1 MKIDKK
7 YAIRKLAVE
16 VVSVSIGFFVANASN
31 LLDIPETNK
40 IGISEV
46 KAAEKGHLDSEP
58 WTTVRYQE
66 GMEITKD
73 PGDKYN
79 YFTDYK
85 AKYVFKYQ
93 YFNEDGS
100 ITYKYFKTF
109 TETGANG
116 EPVITYFPQQANDEL
131 PKLSELSSEISG
143 DKTRDYG
150 DNEEVGTSSESP
162 DVLYSVNYTSV
173 EPTLSETGETI
184 PSTEKPKPDW
194 EHSSFYGKPILYKG
208 DKDRLTLEDIRVNF
222 KFFHVGLK
230 TEINKEKVADR
241 KVIYRKNSSLKE
253 NETNVVQEGRDKIKI
268 TTIEYDFKNQ
278 KLTNEEYK
286 NKIEV
291 NQDIPTVENGEVKRT
306 ITETFEEA
314 IDKIIE
320 KGTPVDKEDITSI
333 PSPIRYEKDDTREKG
348 LPDIKKEGTP
358 GKIVV
363 PITYNV
369 KEDTGDIVE
378 NRGEPVRTEPIETVI
393 KVAAKD
399 KVVYSKDGND
409 IVKTTT
415 IYEVN
420 PKTGEITST
429 DKVEIFKKDGLK
441 PTEVVEKIPSPI
453 RYEKDDSREKGQE
466 NIIIKG
472 KDGSKTTR
480 TTYTVNP
487 ETGEVIPN
495 TEKPVIVEPTE
506 TVIKVPAKD
515 KVVYSKDGNDIVKT
529 TTIYEVNP
537 RTGEITSTDKVEVFK
552 KDGLKTTEVV
562 EKIPSPIRYEKD
574 DTREKGQE
582 NIVIKGKDG
591 TKTTRTT
598 YTVNPETGE
607 VIPNTEKPVIV
618 EPTETV
624 IKVPVKDKVEIINK
638 KDGKTYRRTT
648 TYEVNKKT
656 GEITET
662 VKEELIADKG
672 EPLVFD
678 NLTELK
684 VGIIKDT
691 DGNVL
696 KVIKIEETPEPID
709 GYVNTGKVEMDS
721 DGSKVYIYKKT
732 IENSKGTEKPPVVEN
747 KDFVGGVN
755 PIDSP
760 IREALPEL
768 KVAIIKDSEGN
779 ILDVIKLEETP
790 KEIKGYKNTG
800 KTEID
805 KNGYK
810 IYIYEKI
817 KENKKPVVEDKKVNL
832 KENNKEVIKKKEELP
847 KTSATMLAPFGLLTG
862 LALRKKKK

>member
-7 YAIRKLAVE
+7 YAIRKLAVG
-16 VVSVSIGFFVANASN
+16 VASVSIGFFVANASN

-58 WTTVRYQE
+58 WTTTRYQD

-85 AKYVFKYQ
+85 TSYVFKFR
-93 YFNEDGS
+93 YFEEDGT
-100 ITYKYFKTF
+100 ITYRYLKTW
-109 TETGANG
+109 TKLENG
-116 EPVITYFPQQANDEL
+116 EPRITYFPQGANDEL
-131 PKLSELSSEISG
+131 PKLSDQKSEILG

-150 DNEEVGTSSESP
+150 DNEEVGTGHEEAN
-162 DVLYSVNYTSV
+162 VLYAVNYTSI

-184 PSTEKPKPDW
+184 PSTEKPKPEW
-194 EHSSFYGKPILYKG
+194 EHSFLSGKTILYKG
-208 DKDRLTLEDIRVNF
+208 DKDRITYDDMRVNF
-222 KFFHVGLK
+222 KWFHIGLK
-230 TEINKEKVADR
+230 TKINKEKVADR

-268 TTIEYDFKNQ
+268 TTIEYDFKDK
-278 KLTNEEYK
+278 KLTNQEYEEK
-286 NKIEV
+286 IKVNK
-291 NQDIPTVENGEVKRT
+291 DIPTVENGEVKRT
-306 ITETFEEA
+306 ITETYEEA
-314 IDKIIE
+314 VDKIIE
-320 KGTPVDKEDITSI
+320 VGVPADKEDITSV
-333 PSPIRYEKDDTREKG
+333 PSPIRYEKDNTREKG

-363 PITYNV
+363 PITYSV

-378 NRGEPVRTEPIETVI
+378 NRGTPVKTEPTETVI

-399 KVVYSKDGND
+399 KVVYSKDGD
-409 IVKTTT
+409 
-415 IYEVN
+415 
-420 PKTGEITST
+420 
-429 DKVEIFKKDGLK
+429 
-441 PTEVVEKIPSPI
+441 
-453 RYEKDDSREKGQE
+453 
-466 NIIIKG
+466 
-472 KDGSKTTR
+472 
-480 TTYTVNP
+480 
-487 ETGEVIPN
+487 
-495 TEKPVIVEPTE
+495 
-506 TVIKVPAKD
+506 
-515 KVVYSKDGNDIVKT
+515 DIVKT

-574 DTREKGQE
+574 NTREKGQE

-624 IKVPVKDKVEIINK
+624 IKVPAKDKIEIINK

-648 TYEVNKKT
+648 TYEVNKET

-662 VKEELIADKG
+662 VKEDLIAAKG

-691 DGNVL
+691 EGNVL

-709 GYVNTGKVEMDS
+709 GYINTGKEQLDP
-721 DGSKVYIYKKT
+721 DGSKVYIYKKKA
-732 IENSKGTEKPPVVEN
+732 ESSKGTEKPPVVEN
-747 KDFVGGVN
+747 KDFVGVVN
-755 PIDSP
+755 PVDSP

-768 KVAIIKDSEGN
+768 KVALIKDSEGN
-779 ILDVIKLEETP
+779 ILDVIKLEEEP

-800 KTEID
+800 KTEVD
-805 KNGYK
+805 KDGNK
-810 IYIYEKI
+810 VYIYEKI

-847 KTSATMLAPFGLLTG
+847 KTTASMLAPFGLLTG

>member
-1 MKIDKK
+1 
-7 YAIRKLAVE
+7 
-16 VVSVSIGFFVANASN
+16 
-31 LLDIPETNK
+31 
-40 IGISEV
+40 
-46 KAAEKGHLDSEP
+46 
-58 WTTVRYQE
+58 
-66 GMEITKD
+66 MEITKD

-85 AKYVFKYQ
+85 ATYVFKFR
-93 YFNEDGS
+93 YFEEDGT
-100 ITYKYFKTF
+100 ITYRYLKTW
-109 TETGANG
+109 TKLENG
-116 EPVITYFPQQANDEL
+116 EPRITYFPQGANDEL
-131 PKLSELSSEISG
+131 PKLSDQKSEILG

-150 DNEEVGTSSESP
+150 DNEEVGTGHEEAN
-162 DVLYSVNYTSV
+162 VLYAVNYTSI

-184 PSTEKPKPDW
+184 PSTEKPKPEW
-194 EHSSFYGKPILYKG
+194 EHSSLSGKTILYKG
-208 DKDRLTLEDIRVNF
+208 DKDRITYDDMRVNF
-222 KFFHVGLK
+222 KWFHIGLK
-230 TEINKEKVADR
+230 TKINKEKVADR

-268 TTIEYDFKNQ
+268 TTIEYDFKDK
-278 KLTNEEYK
+278 KLTNQEYEEK
-286 NKIEV
+286 IKVNK
-291 NQDIPTVENGEVKRT
+291 DIPTVENGEVKRT

-320 KGTPVDKEDITSI
+320 KGTPVDKEDITSV

-369 KEDTGDIVE
+369 KEDTGEIVE
-378 NRGEPVRTEPIETVI
+378 KRGTPVKTEPTETVI

-399 KVVYSKDGND
+399 KVVYSKKGDD
-409 IVKTTT
+409 I
-415 IYEVN
+415 I
-420 PKTGEITST
+420 
-429 DKVEIFKKDGLK
+429 
-441 PTEVVEKIPSPI
+441 
-453 RYEKDDSREKGQE
+453 
-466 NIIIKG
+466 
-472 KDGSKTTR
+472 
-480 TTYTVNP
+480 
-487 ETGEVIPN
+487 
-495 TEKPVIVEPTE
+495 
-506 TVIKVPAKD
+506 
-515 KVVYSKDGNDIVKT
+515 KT

-552 KDGLKTTEVV
+552 KDGLKPTEVV

-624 IKVPVKDKVEIINK
+624 IKVPAKDKIEIINK
-638 KDGKTYRRTT
+638 KDGKTYRKTT

-672 EPLVFD
+672 QPLVFD

-691 DGNVL
+691 DGNIL

-709 GYVNTGKVEMDS
+709 GYINTGKEQLDS

-732 IENSKGTEKPPVVEN
+732 IETSKGTEKPPVVEN
-747 KDFVGGVN
+747 KEFTGGVN
-755 PIDSP
+755 PSDSP
-760 IREALPEL
+760 IREELPEL

-779 ILDVIKLEETP
+779 ILDVIKLEEEP

-800 KTEID
+800 KTEVD
-805 KNGYK
+805 KDGNK
-810 IYIYEKI
+810 VYIYEKI

-847 KTSATMLAPFGLLTG
+847 KTTASMLAPFGLLTG
-862 LALRKKKK
+862 LALRRKKK

>member
-7 YAIRKLAVE
+7 YAIRKLAVG
-16 VVSVSIGFFVANASN
+16 VASVSIGFFVANASN

-58 WTTVRYQE
+58 WTTTRYQE
-66 GMEITKD
+66 EMEITKD
-73 PGDKYN
+73 PGDKYG

-85 AKYVFKYQ
+85 TKYVFKFR
-93 YFNEDGS
+93 YFEEDGT
-100 ITYKYFKTF
+100 ITYRYLKTW
-109 TETGANG
+109 TKLENG
-116 EPVITYFPQQANDEL
+116 EPRITYFPQGANDEL
-131 PKLSELSSEISG
+131 PKLSEQKSEILG

-150 DNEEVGTSSESP
+150 DNEEVGTEHE
-162 DVLYSVNYTSV
+162 DANVLYAVNYTSV

-184 PSTEKPKPDW
+184 PSTEKPKPEW
-194 EHSSFYGKPILYKG
+194 EHSALSGKTILYKG
-208 DKDRLTLEDIRVNF
+208 DKDRITYDDIRVNF
-222 KFFHVGLK
+222 KWFHIGLK
-230 TEINKEKVADR
+230 TKINKEKVADR
-241 KVIYRKNSSLKE
+241 KVIYRKNPSLKE

-278 KLTNEEYK
+278 KLTNQEYEEK
-286 NKIEV
+286 ITVNK
-291 NQDIPTVENGEVKRT
+291 DIPTVENGEVKRT

-314 IDKIIE
+314 VDKIIE
-320 KGTPVDKEDITSI
+320 KGTSVDKEDITSV
-333 PSPIRYEKDDTREKG
+333 PSPIRYEKDNTREKG

-369 KEDTGDIVE
+369 KEDTGEIVE
-378 NRGEPVRTEPIETVI
+378 NRGEPVRTEPTETVI
-393 KVAAKD
+393 KVA
-399 KVVYSKDGND
+399 
-409 IVKTTT
+409 
-415 IYEVN
+415 
-420 PKTGEITST
+420 
-429 DKVEIFKKDGLK
+429 
-441 PTEVVEKIPSPI
+441 
-453 RYEKDDSREKGQE
+453 
-466 NIIIKG
+466 
-472 KDGSKTTR
+472 
-480 TTYTVNP
+480 
-487 ETGEVIPN
+487 
-495 TEKPVIVEPTE
+495 
-506 TVIKVPAKD
+506 AKD

-552 KDGLKTTEVV
+552 KDGLKPTEVV

-624 IKVPVKDKVEIINK
+624 IKVPAKDKIEIINK

-696 KVIKIEETPEPID
+696 KVIKIEETPEAID
-709 GYVNTGKVEMDS
+709 GYMNTGKEQLDP

-747 KDFVGGVN
+747 KEFVGGVN
-755 PIDSP
+755 PSDSP

-768 KVAIIKDSEGN
+768 KVALIKDSEGN
-779 ILDVIKLEETP
+779 ILDVIKLEEQP

-810 IYIYEKI
+810 VYIYEKV
-817 KENKKPVVEDKKVNL
+817 KEEKKPVVEDKKVNL
-832 KENNKEVIKKKEELP
+832 KENNKETIKKKEELP
-847 KTSATMLAPFGLLTG
+847 KTSTSMLAPFGLLTG
-862 LALRKKKK
+862 LALRRKKK

>member
-1 MKIDKK
+1 MKIEKK
-7 YAIRKLAVE
+7 YAIRKLAVG

-31 LLDIPETNK
+31 LLDITEMRT

-46 KAAEKGHLDSEP
+46 KAAEKAHLDSEP

-79 YFTDYK
+79 NFTDYK

-116 EPVITYFPQQANDEL
+116 EPVYTYVPQIATDDL
-131 PKLSELSSEISG
+131 PNKDGKNSLILG
-143 DKTRDYG
+143 DKERKYG
-150 DNEEVGTSSESP
+150 NNEFLGTATEKLLEKYRIP
-162 DVLYSVNYTSV
+162 YMTE
-173 EPTLSETGETI
+173 EPTLGENGETI
-184 PSTEKPKPDW
+184 PSLNPPRPDF
-194 EHSSFYGKPILYKG
+194 ENSA
-208 DKDRLTLEDIRVNF
+208 LEDIRLF
-222 KFFHVGLK
+222 KGDKNKILPGDESANLGALHIGLK
-230 TEINKEKVADR
+230 TEVNREKVADR

-268 TTIEYDFKNQ
+268 TTIEYDFENQ
-278 KLTNEEYK
+278 EMTNEEYK
-286 NKIEV
+286 NKIVV
-291 NQDIPTVENGEVKRT
+291 NKDIPTVENGEVKRT
-306 ITETFEEA
+306 ITETYEEA
-314 IDKIIE
+314 VDKIIE
-320 KGTPVDKEDITSI
+320 KGTPIDKEDITSV
-333 PSPIRYEKDDTREKG
+333 PSPVRYEKDDTREKG
-348 LPDIKKEGTP
+348 LPDIKKEGTS
-358 GKIVV
+358 GKIVI

-369 KEDTGDIVE
+369 NEDTGDIVE
-378 NRGEPVRTEPIETVI
+378 NRGEPVKTEPTETVI

-399 KVVYSKDGND
+399 KVVYSKDGNN
-409 IVKTTT
+409 IIKTTT
-415 IYEVN
+415 TYEVN
-420 PKTGEITST
+420 PK
-429 DKVEIFKKDGLK
+429 
-441 PTEVVEKIPSPI
+441 
-453 RYEKDDSREKGQE
+453 
-466 NIIIKG
+466 
-472 KDGSKTTR
+472 
-480 TTYTVNP
+480 
-487 ETGEVIPN
+487 
-495 TEKPVIVEPTE
+495 
-506 TVIKVPAKD
+506 
-515 KVVYSKDGNDIVKT
+515 
-529 TTIYEVNP
+529 
-537 RTGEITSTDKVEVFK
+537 TGEITSTDKVEVFK

-591 TKTTRTT
+591 SKTTTTT

-624 IKVPVKDKVEIINK
+624 IKVPAKDKIEIINK
-638 KDGKTYRRTT
+638 KDGKTYRKTT

-672 EPLVFD
+672 QPLVFD

-691 DGNVL
+691 DGNIL
-696 KVIKIEETPEPID
+696 KIIKIEETPEPID
-709 GYVNTGKVEMDS
+709 GYINTGKEQMDP
-721 DGSKVYIYKKT
+721 DGSKVYIYKKKA
-732 IENSKGTEKPPVVEN
+732 ESSKGTEKPPVVEN
-747 KDFVGGVN
+747 KEFVGGVN

-768 KVAIIKDSEGN
+768 KVAIIKDNEGN
-779 ILDVIKLEETP
+779 ILDVIKLEEEP
-790 KEIKGYKNTG
+790 KEIKGYRNTG
-800 KTEID
+800 KTEVD
-805 KNGYK
+805 KDGNK
-810 IYIYEKI
+810 VYIYEKI

-832 KENNKEVIKKKEELP
+832 KENNNKETIKKKEELP
-847 KTSATMLAPFGLLTG
+847 KTSTSMLAPFGLLTG
-862 LALRKKKK
+862 LALRRKKK

>member
-7 YAIRKLAVE
+7 YAIRKLAVG
-16 VVSVSIGFFVANASN
+16 VASVSIGFFVANASN

-40 IGISEV
+40 TGISEV
-46 KAAEKGHLDSEP
+46 KAAEKAHLDSEP

-116 EPVITYFPQQANDEL
+116 EPVYTYVPQIATDDL
-131 PKLSELSSEISG
+131 PNKDGKNSLILG
-143 DKTRDYG
+143 DKERKYG
-150 DNEEVGTSSESP
+150 NNEFLGTATEKLLEKYRIP
-162 DVLYSVNYTSV
+162 YMTE
-173 EPTLSETGETI
+173 EPTLGENGETI
-184 PSTEKPKPDW
+184 PSPNPPRPDF
-194 EHSSFYGKPILYKG
+194 ENSA
-208 DKDRLTLEDIRVNF
+208 LEDIRLF
-222 KFFHVGLK
+222 KGDSNKIPPGDEEANLGALHIGLK
-230 TEINKEKVADR
+230 TEVNREKVADR

-268 TTIEYDFKNQ
+268 TTIEYDFENKEM
-278 KLTNEEYK
+278 TNEEYK
-286 NKIEV
+286 NKIVV
-291 NQDIPTVENGEVKRT
+291 NKDIPTVENGEVKRT

-320 KGTPVDKEDITSI
+320 KGTPVDKEDITSV
-333 PSPIRYEKDDTREKG
+333 PSPIRYEKDNTREKG

-363 PITYNV
+363 PITYSV

-378 NRGEPVRTEPIETVI
+378 NRGTPVKTEPTETVI

-420 PKTGEITST
+420 PRTGEITST
-429 DKVEIFKKDGLK
+429 DKVEVFKKDGLK
-441 PTEVVEKIPSPI
+441 PTETVEKIPSPI
-453 RYEKDDSREKGQE
+453 RYEKDNTREKGQE
-466 NIIIKG
+466 NIVIKG

-515 KVVYSKDGNDIVKT
+515 KV
-529 TTIYEVNP
+529 
-537 RTGEITSTDKVEVFK
+537 
-552 KDGLKTTEVV
+552 
-562 EKIPSPIRYEKD
+562 
-574 DTREKGQE
+574 
-582 NIVIKGKDG
+582 
-591 TKTTRTT
+591 
-598 YTVNPETGE
+598 
-607 VIPNTEKPVIV
+607 
-618 EPTETV
+618 
-624 IKVPVKDKVEIINK
+624 EIINK
-638 KDGKTYRRTT
+638 KDGKTYRITT

-672 EPLVFD
+672 QPLVFD

-709 GYVNTGKVEMDS
+709 GYINTGKEQLDP

-732 IENSKGTEKPPVVEN
+732 IETSKGTEKPPVVEN
-747 KDFVGGVN
+747 KEFVGGVN
-755 PIDSP
+755 PSDSP
-760 IREALPEL
+760 IREELPEL

-779 ILDVIKLEETP
+779 ILDVIKLEEEP
-790 KEIKGYKNTG
+790 KEIKGYRNTG
-800 KTEID
+800 KTEVD
-805 KNGYK
+805 KDGNK
-810 IYIYEKI
+810 VYIYEKI

-847 KTSATMLAPFGLLTG
+847 KTTASMLAPFGLLTG
-862 LALRKKKK
+862 LALRRKKK

>member
-7 YAIRKLAVE
+7 YAIRKLAVG
-16 VVSVSIGFFVANASN
+16 VASVSIGFFVANASN
-31 LLDIPETNK
+31 LLDIPEINK
-40 IGISEV
+40 TGISEV
-46 KAAEKGHLDSEP
+46 KAAEKAHLDSEP

-116 EPVITYFPQQANDEL
+116 EPVYTYVPQIATDDL
-131 PKLSELSSEISG
+131 PNKDGKNSLILG
-143 DKTRDYG
+143 DKERKYG
-150 DNEEVGTSSESP
+150 NNEFLGTATEKLLEKYRIP
-162 DVLYSVNYTSV
+162 YMTE
-173 EPTLSETGETI
+173 EPTLGENGETI
-184 PSTEKPKPDW
+184 PSLNPPRPDF
-194 EHSSFYGKPILYKG
+194 ENSA
-208 DKDRLTLEDIRVNF
+208 LEDIRLF
-222 KFFHVGLK
+222 KGDKNKILPGDESANLGALHIGLK
-230 TEINKEKVADR
+230 TEVNREKVADR

-268 TTIEYDFKNQ
+268 TTIEYDFENQ
-278 KLTNEEYK
+278 EMTNEEYK
-286 NKIEV
+286 NKIVV
-291 NQDIPTVENGEVKRT
+291 NKDIPTVENGEVKRT
-306 ITETFEEA
+306 ITETYEEA
-314 IDKIIE
+314 VDKIIE
-320 KGTPVDKEDITSI
+320 KGTPIDKEDITSV
-333 PSPIRYEKDDTREKG
+333 PSPVRYEKDDTREKG
-348 LPDIKKEGTP
+348 LPDIKKEGTS
-358 GKIVV
+358 GKIVI

-369 KEDTGDIVE
+369 NEDTGDIVE
-378 NRGEPVRTEPIETVI
+378 NRGEPVKTEPTETVI

-399 KVVYSKDGND
+399 KVVYSKDGNN
-409 IVKTTT
+409 IIKTTT
-415 IYEVN
+415 TYEVN
-420 PKTGEITST
+420 PK
-429 DKVEIFKKDGLK
+429 
-441 PTEVVEKIPSPI
+441 
-453 RYEKDDSREKGQE
+453 
-466 NIIIKG
+466 
-472 KDGSKTTR
+472 
-480 TTYTVNP
+480 
-487 ETGEVIPN
+487 
-495 TEKPVIVEPTE
+495 
-506 TVIKVPAKD
+506 
-515 KVVYSKDGNDIVKT
+515 
-529 TTIYEVNP
+529 
-537 RTGEITSTDKVEVFK
+537 TGEITSTDKVEVFK

-591 TKTTRTT
+591 SKTTTTT

-624 IKVPVKDKVEIINK
+624 IKVPAKDKIEIINK
-638 KDGKTYRRTT
+638 KDGKTYRKTT

-672 EPLVFD
+672 QPLVFD

-691 DGNVL
+691 DGNIL
-696 KVIKIEETPEPID
+696 KIIKIEETPEPID
-709 GYVNTGKVEMDS
+709 GYINTGKEQLDP

-732 IENSKGTEKPPVVEN
+732 IETSKGTEKPPVVEN
-747 KDFVGGVN
+747 KEFVGGVN
-755 PIDSP
+755 PVDSP

-779 ILDVIKLEETP
+779 ILDVIKLAEEP
-790 KEIKGYKNTG
+790 KEIKGYRNTG
-800 KTEID
+800 KTEVD
-805 KNGYK
+805 KDGNK
-810 IYIYEKI
+810 VYIYEKI
-817 KENKKPVVEDKKVNL
+817 KENKKTVVEDKKVNL
-832 KENNKEVIKKKEELP
+832 KENNNKETIKKKEELP
-847 KTSATMLAPFGLLTG
+847 KTTASMLAPFGLLTG
-862 LALRKKKK
+862 LALRRKKK

>member
-7 YAIRKLAVE
+7 YAIRKLAVG
-16 VVSVSIGFFVANASN
+16 VASVSIGFFVANASN

-46 KAAEKGHLDSEP
+46 KATEKAHLDSEP
-58 WTTVRYQE
+58 WTTTRYQD

-85 AKYVFKYQ
+85 TKYIFKYQ

-100 ITYKYFKTF
+100 ITYKFFKTF
-109 TETGANG
+109 TKTDSNG
-116 EPVITYFPQQANDEL
+116 EPVITYIPQQANDEL
-131 PKLSELSSEISG
+131 PKLSELSSEILG

-150 DNEEVGTSSESP
+150 DNEEVGTSSETP
-162 DVLYSVNYTSV
+162 NVLYAVNYTSV

-194 EHSSFYGKPILYKG
+194 EHASLIGKPILYKG
-208 DKDRLTLEDIRVNF
+208 DKDRMTLDDIRVHF
-222 KFFHVGLK
+222 KFFHIGLK
-230 TEINKEKVADR
+230 TKINREKVADK

-268 TTIEYDFKNQ
+268 TTIEYDFKEQ
-278 KLTNEEYK
+278 KLTNQEYE
-286 NKIEV
+286 NKIVV
-291 NQDIPTVENGEVKRT
+291 NKDIPTVENGEVKRT
-306 ITETFEEA
+306 ITETYEEA
-314 IDKIIE
+314 VDKIIE
-320 KGTPVDKEDITSI
+320 KGTPADKEDITSV

-348 LPDIKKEGTP
+348 LPDIRIEGKT

-369 KEDTGDIVE
+369 KEDTGEVVE
-378 NRGEPVRTEPIETVI
+378 NRGTPVKTEPTETVI

-409 IVKTTT
+409 IIKTTT

-420 PKTGEITST
+420 PRTGEITST
-429 DKVEIFKKDGLK
+429 DKVEVFKKDGLK
-441 PTEVVEKIPSPI
+441 PTETVEKIPSPI

-466 NIIIKG
+466 NIVIKG

-515 KVVYSKDGNDIVKT
+515 KVEIVN
-529 TTIYEVNP
+529 E
-537 RTGEITSTDKVEVFK
+537 
-552 KDGLKTTEVV
+552 
-562 EKIPSPIRYEKD
+562 
-574 DTREKGQE
+574 
-582 NIVIKGKDG
+582 
-591 TKTTRTT
+591 
-598 YTVNPETGE
+598 
-607 VIPNTEKPVIV
+607 
-618 EPTETV
+618 
-624 IKVPVKDKVEIINK
+624 
-638 KDGKTYRRTT
+638 KDGKTYRITT
-648 TYEVNKKT
+648 TYKVNKET
-656 GEITET
+656 GKITET
-662 VKEELIADKG
+662 VVKELIADKG
-672 EPLVFD
+672 QPLVFY

-691 DGNVL
+691 DGNIL
-696 KVIKIEETPEPID
+696 EIIKIEEKPTPID
-709 GYVNTGKVEMDS
+709 GYINTGKEQLEP
-721 DGSKVYIYKKT
+721 DGNKVYIYKKT
-732 IENSKGTEKPPVVEN
+732 IETSKGTEKPPVVEN

-755 PIDSP
+755 PSDSP
-760 IREALPEL
+760 IREASPEL
-768 KVAIIKDSEGN
+768 KVAIIKDTEDN
-779 ILDVIKLEETP
+779 ILDVIKLEEDP

-800 KTEID
+800 KTKAD
-805 KNGYK
+805 KDGNK
-810 IYIYEKI
+810 VYIYEKI
-817 KENKKPVVEDKKVNL
+817 KENKKTVVEDKKVNL
-832 KENNKEVIKKKEELP
+832 KENNNKEIIKKKEELP
-847 KTSATMLAPFGLLTG
+847 KTSTSMLAPFGLLTG

>member
-7 YAIRKLAVE
+7 YAIRKLAVG
-16 VVSVSIGFFVANASN
+16 VASVSIGFFVANASN

-46 KAAEKGHLDSEP
+46 KAAEKAHLDSEP

-116 EPVITYFPQQANDEL
+116 EPVYTYVPQIATDDL
-131 PKLSELSSEISG
+131 PNKDGKNSLILG
-143 DKTRDYG
+143 DKERKYG
-150 DNEEVGTSSESP
+150 NNEFLGTSTEKLLKKYRIP
-162 DVLYSVNYTSV
+162 YMTE
-173 EPTLSETGETI
+173 EPTLGEDGTTI
-184 PSTEKPKPDW
+184 PSPNPPSPDF
-194 EHSSFYGKPILYKG
+194 EHSVLEGIHLFKG
-208 DKDRLTLEDIRVNF
+208 DENKILPGDESANLGALHI
-222 KFFHVGLK
+222 GLK
-230 TEINKEKVADR
+230 TEVNREKVADR

-268 TTIEYDFKNQ
+268 TTIEYDFENQ
-278 KLTNEEYK
+278 EMTNEEYK
-286 NKIEV
+286 NKIVV
-291 NQDIPTVENGEVKRT
+291 NKDIPTVENGEVKRT

-320 KGTPVDKEDITSI
+320 KGTPADKEDITSI
-333 PSPIRYEKDDTREKG
+333 PSPVRYEKDDTRDKG
-348 LPDIKKEGTP
+348 LPDIKKEGNP

-369 KEDTGDIVE
+369 KEDTGEVVE
-378 NRGEPVRTEPIETVI
+378 NRGEPVKTEPTETVI

-399 KVVYSKDGND
+399 KVVYSKDGNN
-409 IVKTTT
+409 IIKTTT
-415 IYEVN
+415 TYEVN
-420 PKTGEITST
+420 PK
-429 DKVEIFKKDGLK
+429 
-441 PTEVVEKIPSPI
+441 
-453 RYEKDDSREKGQE
+453 
-466 NIIIKG
+466 
-472 KDGSKTTR
+472 
-480 TTYTVNP
+480 
-487 ETGEVIPN
+487 
-495 TEKPVIVEPTE
+495 
-506 TVIKVPAKD
+506 
-515 KVVYSKDGNDIVKT
+515 
-529 TTIYEVNP
+529 
-537 RTGEITSTDKVEVFK
+537 TGEITSTDKVEVFK

-591 TKTTRTT
+591 SKTTTTT

-618 EPTETV
+618 EPTETI
-624 IKVPVKDKVEIINK
+624 IKVPGKDKIEIINK
-638 KDGKTYRRTT
+638 KDGKTYRKTT

-672 EPLVFD
+672 QPLVFD

-691 DGNVL
+691 DGNIL

-709 GYVNTGKVEMDS
+709 GYINTGKEQLDP

-732 IENSKGTEKPPVVEN
+732 IETSKGTEKPPVVEN
-747 KDFVGGVN
+747 KDFVDGVN
-755 PIDSP
+755 PSDSP
-760 IREALPEL
+760 IRAALPEL

-800 KTEID
+800 KTEVD
-805 KNGYK
+805 KDGNK
-810 IYIYEKI
+810 VYIYEKI

-847 KTSATMLAPFGLLTG
+847 KTTASMLTPFGLLTG
-862 LALRKKKK
+862 LALRRKKK

>member
-7 YAIRKLAVE
+7 YAIRKLAIGVT
-16 VVSVSIGFFVANASN
+16 SVSIGFFVANASN
-31 LLDIPETNK
+31 LLDIPEINK
-40 IGISEV
+40 TGISEV

-58 WTTVRYQE
+58 WTTTRYKE

-85 AKYVFKYQ
+85 TQYVFKYQ
-93 YFNEDGS
+93 YFNEDGT

-109 TETGANG
+109 TKTDSNG
-116 EPVITYFPQQANDEL
+116 DPVITYIPQQANDEL
-131 PKLSELSSEISG
+131 PKLSELSSGIFG

-150 DNEEVGTSSESP
+150 DNEEVGTSSEAANI
-162 DVLYSVNYTSV
+162 LYAVNYTSV

-194 EHSSFYGKPILYKG
+194 EHASLIGKPILYKG
-208 DKDRLTLEDIRVNF
+208 DKDRITLDDIRVHF
-222 KFFHVGLK
+222 KIFHIGLK
-230 TEINKEKVADR
+230 TKINREKVADR

-268 TTIEYDFKNQ
+268 TTIEYDFKDK
-278 KLTNEEYK
+278 KLTNQEYEEK
-286 NKIEV
+286 IKVNK
-291 NQDIPTVENGEVKRT
+291 DIPTVENGEVKRT

-314 IDKIIE
+314 VDKIIE
-320 KGTPVDKEDITSI
+320 KGVPADKEDITSV

-348 LPDIKKEGTP
+348 LPDIKKEGNP

-369 KEDTGDIVE
+369 KEDTGEVEE
-378 NRGEPVRTEPIETVI
+378 NRGTP
-393 KVAAKD
+393 
-399 KVVYSKDGND
+399 
-409 IVKTTT
+409 VKT
-415 IYEVN
+415 
-420 PKTGEITST
+420 
-429 DKVEIFKKDGLK
+429 
-441 PTEVVEKIPSPI
+441 
-453 RYEKDDSREKGQE
+453 
-466 NIIIKG
+466 
-472 KDGSKTTR
+472 
-480 TTYTVNP
+480 
-487 ETGEVIPN
+487 
-495 TEKPVIVEPTE
+495 EPTE
-506 TVIKVPAKD
+506 TVIKVAAKD

-552 KDGLKTTEVV
+552 KDGLKPTETV

-574 DTREKGQE
+574 NTREKGQE

-607 VIPNTEKPVIV
+607 VISNVEKPVIV

-624 IKVPVKDKVEIINK
+624 IKVPAKDKIEIINK
-638 KDGKTYRRTT
+638 KDGKTYRKTT

-709 GYVNTGKVEMDS
+709 GYINTGKEQLDP
-721 DGSKVYIYKKT
+721 DGSKVYIYKKKV
-732 IENSKGTEKPPVVEN
+732 ESSKGTEKPPVVEN

-755 PIDSP
+755 PVDSP

-768 KVAIIKDSEGN
+768 KVAIIKDTEDN
-779 ILDVIKLEETP
+779 ILDVIKLEEEP

-800 KTEID
+800 KTEVD
-805 KNGYK
+805 KDGHK
-810 IYIYEKI
+810 VYIYEKI
-817 KENKKPVVEDKKVNL
+817 KENKKPVEDKKDNL

-847 KTSATMLAPFGLLTG
+847 KTTASMLAPFGLLTG
-862 LALRKKKK
+862 LALRRKKK

>member
-7 YAIRKLAVE
+7 YAIRKLAVG
-16 VVSVSIGFFVANASN
+16 VTSVSIGFFVANASN

-58 WTTVRYQE
+58 WTTTRYKE

-85 AKYVFKYQ
+85 TSYVFKFR
-93 YFNEDGS
+93 YFEEDGT
-100 ITYKYFKTF
+100 ITYRYLKTW
-109 TETGANG
+109 TKLENG
-116 EPVITYFPQQANDEL
+116 EPRITYFPQGANDEL
-131 PKLSELSSEISG
+131 PKLSDQKSEILG

-150 DNEEVGTSSESP
+150 DNEEVGTDHEEAN
-162 DVLYSVNYTSV
+162 VLYAVNYTSV

-184 PSTEKPKPDW
+184 PSTEKPKPEW
-194 EHSSFYGKPILYKG
+194 EHSALSGKTILYKG
-208 DKDRLTLEDIRVNF
+208 DKDRITYDDIRVNF
-222 KFFHVGLK
+222 KWFHIGLK
-230 TEINKEKVADR
+230 TKINKEKVADR
-241 KVIYRKNSSLKE
+241 KLIYRKNPSLKE

-278 KLTNEEYK
+278 KLTNQEYEEKIKVNK
-286 NKIEV
+286 N
-291 NQDIPTVENGEVKRT
+291 IPTVENGEVKRT

-320 KGTPVDKEDITSI
+320 KGTPVDTEDVTSV

-378 NRGEPVRTEPIETVI
+378 NRGEPVRTEPTETVI

-415 IYEVN
+415 TYEVN
-420 PKTGEITST
+420 PRTGEITPT
-429 DKVEIFKKDGLK
+429 DKVEVFKKDGLK

-453 RYEKDDSREKGQE
+453 RYEKDDSREKGQD
-466 NIIIKG
+466 NIVIKG

-495 TEKPVIVEPTE
+495 VEKPVIVEPTE

-515 KVVYSKDGNDIVKT
+515 KV
-529 TTIYEVNP
+529 
-537 RTGEITSTDKVEVFK
+537 
-552 KDGLKTTEVV
+552 
-562 EKIPSPIRYEKD
+562 
-574 DTREKGQE
+574 
-582 NIVIKGKDG
+582 
-591 TKTTRTT
+591 
-598 YTVNPETGE
+598 
-607 VIPNTEKPVIV
+607 
-618 EPTETV
+618 
-624 IKVPVKDKVEIINK
+624 EIINK
-638 KDGKTYRRTT
+638 KDGKTYRITT

-656 GEITET
+656 GEITEN

-672 EPLVFD
+672 QPLVFD

-691 DGNVL
+691 DGNIL
-696 KVIKIEETPEPID
+696 KVIKIEETPESID
-709 GYVNTGKVEMDS
+709 GYVNTGKEEMDP

-732 IENSKGTEKPPVVEN
+732 IETSKGTEKPPVVEN
-747 KDFVGGVN
+747 KEFVGGVN
-755 PIDSP
+755 PVDSP

-768 KVAIIKDSEGN
+768 KVAIIKDTDGN
-779 ILDVIKLEETP
+779 ILDVIKLEEQP

-800 KTEID
+800 KTEVD
-805 KNGYK
+805 KDGNK
-810 IYIYEKI
+810 VYIYEKI
-817 KENKKPVVEDKKVNL
+817 KENKKPVEDKKDNS
-832 KENNKEVIKKKEELP
+832 KDNNKEVIKKKEELP
-847 KTSATMLAPFGLLTG
+847 KTTASMLAPFGLLTG

>member
-7 YAIRKLAVE
+7 YAIRKLAVG
-16 VVSVSIGFFVANASN
+16 VASVSIGFFVANASN

-46 KAAEKGHLDSEP
+46 KATEKAHLDSEP
-58 WTTVRYQE
+58 WTTTRYQD

-85 AKYVFKYQ
+85 TKYIFKYQ

-100 ITYKYFKTF
+100 ITYKFFKTF
-109 TETGANG
+109 TKTDSNG
-116 EPVITYFPQQANDEL
+116 EPVITYIPQQANDEL
-131 PKLSELSSEISG
+131 PKLSELSSEILG

-150 DNEEVGTSSESP
+150 DNEEVGTSSETP
-162 DVLYSVNYTSV
+162 NVLYAVNYTSV

-194 EHSSFYGKPILYKG
+194 EHASLIGKPILYKG
-208 DKDRLTLEDIRVNF
+208 DKDRMTLDDIRVHF
-222 KFFHVGLK
+222 KFFHIGLK
-230 TEINKEKVADR
+230 TKINREKVADK

-268 TTIEYDFKNQ
+268 TTIEYDFKEQ
-278 KLTNEEYK
+278 KLTNQEYE
-286 NKIEV
+286 NKIVV
-291 NQDIPTVENGEVKRT
+291 NKDIPTVENGEVKRT
-306 ITETFEEA
+306 ITETYEEA
-314 IDKIIE
+314 VDKIIE
-320 KGTPVDKEDITSI
+320 KGTPADKEDITSV

-348 LPDIKKEGTP
+348 LPDIRIEGKT

-369 KEDTGDIVE
+369 KEDTGEVVE
-378 NRGEPVRTEPIETVI
+378 NRGTPVKTEPTETVI

-409 IVKTTT
+409 IIKTTT

-420 PKTGEITST
+420 PRTGEITST
-429 DKVEIFKKDGLK
+429 DKVEVFKKDGLK
-441 PTEVVEKIPSPI
+441 PTETVEKIPSPI

-466 NIIIKG
+466 NIVIKG

-515 KVVYSKDGNDIVKT
+515 KVEIVN
-529 TTIYEVNP
+529 E
-537 RTGEITSTDKVEVFK
+537 
-552 KDGLKTTEVV
+552 
-562 EKIPSPIRYEKD
+562 
-574 DTREKGQE
+574 
-582 NIVIKGKDG
+582 
-591 TKTTRTT
+591 
-598 YTVNPETGE
+598 
-607 VIPNTEKPVIV
+607 
-618 EPTETV
+618 
-624 IKVPVKDKVEIINK
+624 
-638 KDGKTYRRTT
+638 KDGKTYRITT
-648 TYEVNKKT
+648 TYKVNKET
-656 GEITET
+656 GKITET
-662 VKEELIADKG
+662 VVKELIADKG
-672 EPLVFD
+672 QPLVFY

-691 DGNVL
+691 DGNIL
-696 KVIKIEETPEPID
+696 EIIKIEEKPTPID
-709 GYVNTGKVEMDS
+709 GYINTGKEQLEP
-721 DGSKVYIYKKT
+721 DGNKVYIYKKT
-732 IENSKGTEKPPVVEN
+732 IETSKGTEKPPVVEN

-755 PIDSP
+755 PSDSP
-760 IREALPEL
+760 IREASPEL
-768 KVAIIKDSEGN
+768 KVAIIKDTEDN
-779 ILDVIKLEETP
+779 ILDVIKLEEEP
-790 KEIKGYKNTG
+790 KKITGYKNTG
-800 KTEID
+800 KTKLD
-805 KNGYK
+805 KDGYK
-810 IYIYEKI
+810 VYIYEKV
-817 KENKKPVVEDKKVNL
+817 KENKKTVVEDKKDNL

-847 KTSATMLAPFGLLTG
+847 KTTASMLAPFGLLTG
-862 LALRKKKK
+862 LALRRKKK

>member
-7 YAIRKLAVE
+7 YAIRKLAIGVA
-16 VVSVSIGFFVANASN
+16 SVSIGFFIANASN
-31 LLDIPETNK
+31 LLNIPETNK

-73 PGDKYN
+73 PGDKYG

-85 AKYVFKYQ
+85 TKYVFKYQ
-93 YFNEDGS
+93 YFNEDGT
-100 ITYKYFKTF
+100 ITYKFFKTF
-109 TETGANG
+109 TKTDANG
-116 EPVITYFPQQANDEL
+116 EPLYTYVPQMATDDL
-131 PKLSELSSEISG
+131 PDKDGKNSLILG
-143 DKTRDYG
+143 DKERKYG
-150 DNEEVGTSSESP
+150 NNEFLGTATEKLLEKYRIP
-162 DVLYSVNYTSV
+162 YMTE
-173 EPTLSETGETI
+173 EPTLGENGETI
-184 PSTEKPKPDW
+184 PSPNPPRPDF
-194 EHSSFYGKPILYKG
+194 ENSA
-208 DKDRLTLEDIRVNF
+208 LEDIRLF
-222 KFFHVGLK
+222 KGDKNKILPGDESANLGALHIGLK
-230 TEINKEKVADR
+230 TEVNREKVADR

-268 TTIEYDFKNQ
+268 TTIEYDFENQ
-278 KLTNEEYK
+278 EMTNEEYK
-286 NKIEV
+286 NKIVV
-291 NQDIPTVENGEVKRT
+291 NKDIPTVENGEVKRT

-314 IDKIIE
+314 VDKIIE
-320 KGTPVDKEDITSI
+320 VGVPADKEDITSV
-333 PSPIRYEKDDTREKG
+333 PSPIRYEKDNTREKG
-348 LPDIKKEGTP
+348 LPDIKKEGNP

-369 KEDTGDIVE
+369 KEDTGEVE
-378 NRGEPVRTEPIETVI
+378 ESRGTPVKTEPTETVI

-399 KVVYSKDGND
+399 KVVYSKNGD
-409 IVKTTT
+409 
-415 IYEVN
+415 
-420 PKTGEITST
+420 
-429 DKVEIFKKDGLK
+429 
-441 PTEVVEKIPSPI
+441 
-453 RYEKDDSREKGQE
+453 
-466 NIIIKG
+466 
-472 KDGSKTTR
+472 
-480 TTYTVNP
+480 
-487 ETGEVIPN
+487 
-495 TEKPVIVEPTE
+495 
-506 TVIKVPAKD
+506 
-515 KVVYSKDGNDIVKT
+515 DIVKT

-552 KDGLKTTEVV
+552 KDGLKPTETV

-574 DTREKGQE
+574 NTREKGQE

-624 IKVPVKDKVEIINK
+624 IKVPAKDKVEIINK
-638 KDGKTYRRTT
+638 KDGKTYRITT

-709 GYVNTGKVEMDS
+709 GYINTGKEQLDP

-747 KDFVGGVN
+747 KEFVGGVN
-755 PIDSP
+755 PSDSP

-768 KVAIIKDSEGN
+768 KVALIKDSEGN
-779 ILDVIKLEETP
+779 ILDVIKLEEQP

-810 IYIYEKI
+810 VYIYEKV
-817 KENKKPVVEDKKVNL
+817 KEEKKPVVEDKKVNL
-832 KENNKEVIKKKEELP
+832 KENNKETIKKKEELP
-847 KTSATMLAPFGLLTG
+847 KTSTSMLAPFGLLTG

>member
-1 MKIDKK
+1 MNIEKK
-7 YAIRKLAVE
+7 YAIRKLAVG

-31 LLDIPETNK
+31 LLDITEMKT

-46 KAAEKGHLDSEP
+46 KAAEKAHLDSEP
-58 WTTVRYQE
+58 WTTVSYQE

-85 AKYVFKYQ
+85 TKYVFKFR
-93 YFNEDGS
+93 YFEEDGT
-100 ITYKYFKTF
+100 ITYRYLKTW
-109 TETGANG
+109 TELQNG
-116 EPVITYFPQQANDEL
+116 EPVNTYVPQMATDEL
-131 PKLSELSSEISG
+131 PEIAGKNSLIFG
-143 DKTRDYG
+143 DKERRYG
-150 DNEEVGTSSESP
+150 DNEFIGTSTEKLLRKYRIP
-162 DVLYSVNYTSV
+162 YMTE
-173 EPTLSETGETI
+173 EPTLGENGETI
-184 PSTEKPKPDW
+184 PSKNPPSPDF
-194 EHSSFYGKPILYKG
+194 EHSAV
-208 DKDRLTLEDIRVNF
+208 EDIRLF
-222 KFFHVGLK
+222 KGDENKILPGDEEANLGALHIGLK
-230 TEINKEKVADR
+230 TEVNKEKVADR

-268 TTIEYDFKNQ
+268 TTIEYDFKDQ
-278 KLTNEEYK
+278 RLTNEEYK
-286 NKIEV
+286 NKIVV
-291 NQDIPTVENGEVKRT
+291 NKDTPTVENGEVKRT

-314 IDKIIE
+314 VDKIIE
-320 KGTPVDKEDITSI
+320 KGTPVDKEDITSV
-333 PSPIRYEKDDTREKG
+333 PSPIRYEKDNTREKG

-378 NRGEPVRTEPIETVI
+378 NRGEPVRTEPTETVI

-429 DKVEIFKKDGLK
+429 DKVEVFKKDGLK

-495 TEKPVIVEPTE
+495 VEKPVIVEPTE

-537 RTGEITSTDKVEVFK
+537 KTGEITSTDKVEVFK
-552 KDGLKTTEVV
+552 KDGLKPTEVV

-574 DTREKGQE
+574 DSREKGQE
-582 NIVIKGKDG
+582 NIIIKGKDG
-591 TKTTRTT
+591 SKTTRTT

-607 VIPNTEKPVIV
+607 VIPNVEDPVIV

-624 IKVPVKDKVEIINK
+624 IKVPAKDKIEIINK
-638 KDGKTYRRTT
+638 KDEKTYRKTT
-648 TYEVNKKT
+648 TYEVNKET

-691 DGNVL
+691 EGNVL

-709 GYVNTGKVEMDS
+709 GYINTGKEQLDP

-747 KDFVGGVN
+747 KEFVGGVN
-755 PIDSP
+755 PSDSP

-768 KVAIIKDSEGN
+768 KVALIKDSEGN
-779 ILDVIKLEETP
+779 ILDVIKLEEQP

-810 IYIYEKI
+810 VYIYEKV
-817 KENKKPVVEDKKVNL
+817 KEEKKPVVEDKKVNL
-832 KENNKEVIKKKEELP
+832 KENNKETIKKKEELP
-847 KTSATMLAPFGLLTG
+847 KTSTSMLAPFGLLTG

>member
-7 YAIRKLAVE
+7 YAIRKLAVG
-16 VVSVSIGFFVANASN
+16 VASVSIGFFVANASN

-46 KAAEKGHLDSEP
+46 KAAEKAHLDSEP

-73 PGDKYN
+73 PGDKYG

-85 AKYVFKYQ
+85 TKYVFKYQ

-100 ITYKYFKTF
+100 ITYKYLKTF
-109 TETGANG
+109 TETGPNG
-116 EPVITYFPQQANDEL
+116 EPLYTYVPQMATDDL
-131 PKLSELSSEISG
+131 PDKNGKNSLILG
-143 DKTRDYG
+143 DKERKYG
-150 DNEEVGTSSESP
+150 NNEFIGTSNEKLLEKYKIP
-162 DVLYSVNYTSV
+162 YMTE
-173 EPTLSETGETI
+173 EPTLGEDGETI
-184 PSTEKPKPDW
+184 PSPNPPRPDF
-194 EHSSFYGKPILYKG
+194 EHSAV
-208 DKDRLTLEDIRVNF
+208 EDIRLF
-222 KFFHVGLK
+222 KGDSNKIPPGDEEANLGALHIGLK
-230 TEINKEKVADR
+230 TEVNREKVADR

-268 TTIEYDFKNQ
+268 TTIEYDFENQ
-278 KLTNEEYK
+278 EMTNEEYK
-286 NKIEV
+286 NKIVV
-291 NQDIPTVENGEVKRT
+291 NKDIPTVENGEVKRT

-320 KGTPVDKEDITSI
+320 KGTPADKEDITSI
-333 PSPIRYEKDDTREKG
+333 PSPVRYEKDDTRDKG

-369 KEDTGDIVE
+369 NKDTGDIVE
-378 NRGEPVRTEPIETVI
+378 NRGEPVKTEPTETVI

-409 IVKTTT
+409 IIKTTT
-415 IYEVN
+415 TYEVN
-420 PKTGEITST
+420 PKTGEIT
-429 DKVEIFKKDGLK
+429 
-441 PTEVVEKIPSPI
+441 P
-453 RYEKDDSREKGQE
+453 
-466 NIIIKG
+466 
-472 KDGSKTTR
+472 
-480 TTYTVNP
+480 
-487 ETGEVIPN
+487 
-495 TEKPVIVEPTE
+495 
-506 TVIKVPAKD
+506 
-515 KVVYSKDGNDIVKT
+515 
-529 TTIYEVNP
+529 
-537 RTGEITSTDKVEVFK
+537 TDKVEVFK
-552 KDGLKTTEVV
+552 KDGLKPTEVV

-624 IKVPVKDKVEIINK
+624 IKVPAKDKIEIINK
-638 KDGKTYRRTT
+638 KDGKTYRKTT

-672 EPLVFD
+672 QPLVFD

-691 DGNVL
+691 EGNVL

-709 GYVNTGKVEMDS
+709 GYINTGKEQLDP
-721 DGSKVYIYKKT
+721 DGSKVYIYKKKV
-732 IENSKGTEKPPVVEN
+732 ENSKGTEKPPVVEN
-747 KDFVGGVN
+747 KEFTGGVN
-755 PIDSP
+755 PSDSP
-760 IREALPEL
+760 IREELPEL

-779 ILDVIKLEETP
+779 ILDVIKLEEEP
-790 KEIKGYKNTG
+790 KEIKGYRNTG
-800 KTEID
+800 KTEVD
-805 KNGYK
+805 KDGNK
-810 IYIYEKI
+810 VYIYEKV
-817 KENKKPVVEDKKVNL
+817 KENKKTVVEDKKVNL
-832 KENNKEVIKKKEELP
+832 KENNKETIKKKEELP
-847 KTSATMLAPFGLLTG
+847 KTTASMLAPFGLLTG

>member
-7 YAIRKLAVE
+7 YAIRKLAVG

-46 KAAEKGHLDSEP
+46 KAAEKAHLDSEP

-116 EPVITYFPQQANDEL
+116 EPVYTYVPQIATDDL
-131 PKLSELSSEISG
+131 PNKDGKNSLILG
-143 DKTRDYG
+143 DKERKYG
-150 DNEEVGTSSESP
+150 NNEFLGTATEKLLEKYRIP
-162 DVLYSVNYTSV
+162 YMTE
-173 EPTLSETGETI
+173 EPTLGENGETI
-184 PSTEKPKPDW
+184 PSPNPPRPDF
-194 EHSSFYGKPILYKG
+194 ENSA
-208 DKDRLTLEDIRVNF
+208 LEDIRLF
-222 KFFHVGLK
+222 KGDKNKILPGDESANLGALHIGLK
-230 TEINKEKVADR
+230 TEVNREKVADR

-268 TTIEYDFKNQ
+268 TTIEYDFENQ
-278 KLTNEEYK
+278 EMTNEEYK
-286 NKIEV
+286 NKIVV
-291 NQDIPTVENGEVKRT
+291 NKDIPTVENGEVKRT

-320 KGTPVDKEDITSI
+320 KGTPADKEDITSI
-333 PSPIRYEKDDTREKG
+333 PSPVRYEKDDTRDKG
-348 LPDIKKEGTP
+348 LPDIKKEGNP

-369 KEDTGDIVE
+369 KEDSGDIVE
-378 NRGEPVRTEPIETVI
+378 NRGEPVRTEPTETVI

-409 IVKTTT
+409 IIKTTT
-415 IYEVN
+415 VYEVN
-420 PKTGEITST
+420 P
-429 DKVEIFKKDGLK
+429 
-441 PTEVVEKIPSPI
+441 
-453 RYEKDDSREKGQE
+453 
-466 NIIIKG
+466 N
-472 KDGSKTTR
+472 
-480 TTYTVNP
+480 
-487 ETGEVIPN
+487 
-495 TEKPVIVEPTE
+495 
-506 TVIKVPAKD
+506 
-515 KVVYSKDGNDIVKT
+515 
-529 TTIYEVNP
+529 
-537 RTGEITSTDKVEVFK
+537 TGEITSTDKVEVFK
-552 KDGLKTTEVV
+552 KDGLKPTEVV

-607 VIPNTEKPVIV
+607 VIPNTEKTVIV

-624 IKVPVKDKVEIINK
+624 IKVPAKDKIEIINK

-656 GEITET
+656 GEITEN

-672 EPLVFD
+672 QPLVFD

-691 DGNVL
+691 EGNVL
-696 KVIKIEETPEPID
+696 KVIKIKETPEAID
-709 GYVNTGKVEMDS
+709 GYMNTGKEEMDP

-732 IENSKGTEKPPVVEN
+732 IETSKGTEKPPVVEN

-755 PIDSP
+755 PPDSP
-760 IREALPEL
+760 IREELPEL
-768 KVAIIKDSEGN
+768 KVALIKDNEGN
-779 ILDVIKLEETP
+779 ILDVIKLEEEP

-800 KTEID
+800 KTEVD
-805 KNGYK
+805 KDGNK
-810 IYIYEKI
+810 VYIYEKI
-817 KENKKPVVEDKKVNL
+817 KENKKPVVEDKKEVNL
-832 KENNKEVIKKKEELP
+832 KENNNKETIKKKEELP
-847 KTSATMLAPFGLLTG
+847 KTTASMLAPFGLLTG
-862 LALRKKKK
+862 LALRRKKK

>member
-7 YAIRKLAVE
+7 YAIRKLAVG
-16 VVSVSIGFFVANASN
+16 VASVSIGFFVANASN

-58 WTTVRYQE
+58 WTTTRYKE

-85 AKYVFKYQ
+85 TSYVFKFR
-93 YFNEDGS
+93 YFEEDGT
-100 ITYKYFKTF
+100 ITYRYLKTW
-109 TETGANG
+109 TKLENG
-116 EPVITYFPQQANDEL
+116 EPRITYFPQGANDEL
-131 PKLSELSSEISG
+131 PKLSDQKSEILG

-150 DNEEVGTSSESP
+150 DNEEVGTGHEEAN
-162 DVLYSVNYTSV
+162 VLYAVNYTSI

-184 PSTEKPKPDW
+184 PSTEKPKPEW
-194 EHSSFYGKPILYKG
+194 EHSSLSGKTILYKG
-208 DKDRLTLEDIRVNF
+208 DKDRITYDDMRVNF
-222 KFFHVGLK
+222 KWFHIGLK
-230 TEINKEKVADR
+230 TKINKEKVADR

-268 TTIEYDFKNQ
+268 TTIEYDFKDK
-278 KLTNEEYK
+278 KLTNQEYEEK
-286 NKIEV
+286 IKVNK
-291 NQDIPTVENGEVKRT
+291 DIPTVENGEVKRT

-320 KGTPVDKEDITSI
+320 KGTPVDKEDITSV

-363 PITYNV
+363 PITYSV

-378 NRGEPVRTEPIETVI
+378 NRGTPVKTEPTETVI

-399 KVVYSKDGND
+399 KIVYSKDGND

-415 IYEVN
+415 TYEVN
-420 PKTGEITST
+420 PKTGEIT
-429 DKVEIFKKDGLK
+429 
-441 PTEVVEKIPSPI
+441 P
-453 RYEKDDSREKGQE
+453 
-466 NIIIKG
+466 
-472 KDGSKTTR
+472 
-480 TTYTVNP
+480 
-487 ETGEVIPN
+487 
-495 TEKPVIVEPTE
+495 
-506 TVIKVPAKD
+506 
-515 KVVYSKDGNDIVKT
+515 
-529 TTIYEVNP
+529 
-537 RTGEITSTDKVEVFK
+537 TDKVEVFK
-552 KDGLKTTEVV
+552 KDGLKPTEVV

-618 EPTETV
+618 EPTETI
-624 IKVPVKDKVEIINK
+624 IKVPAKDKVEIINK
-638 KDGKTYRRTT
+638 KDGKTYRITT

-656 GEITET
+656 GEITEN

-672 EPLVFD
+672 QPLVFD

-691 DGNVL
+691 EGNVL

-709 GYVNTGKVEMDS
+709 GYINTGKEQLDP
-721 DGSKVYIYKKT
+721 DESKVYIYKKT
-732 IENSKGTEKPPVVEN
+732 IETSKGTEKPPVVEN

-755 PIDSP
+755 PSDSP
-760 IREALPEL
+760 IREELPEL
-768 KVAIIKDSEGN
+768 KVALIKDSEDN
-779 ILDVIKLEETP
+779 ILDVIKLEEEP

-810 IYIYEKI
+810 VYIYEKV
-817 KENKKPVVEDKKVNL
+817 KENKKPVVENKKEVNL
-832 KENNKEVIKKKEELP
+832 KENNNKETIKKKEELP
-847 KTSATMLAPFGLLTG
+847 KTSTTMLAPFGLLTG

>member
-1 MKIDKK
+1 MNIEKK
-7 YAIRKLAVE
+7 YAIRKLAVG

-31 LLDIPETNK
+31 LLDITEMKT

-46 KAAEKGHLDSEP
+46 KAAEKAHLDSEP
-58 WTTVRYQE
+58 WTTVSYQE

-85 AKYVFKYQ
+85 TKYVFKFR
-93 YFNEDGS
+93 YFEEDGT
-100 ITYKYFKTF
+100 ITYRYLKTW
-109 TETGANG
+109 TELQNG
-116 EPVITYFPQQANDEL
+116 EPVNTYVPQMATDEL
-131 PKLSELSSEISG
+131 PEIAGKNSLIFG
-143 DKTRDYG
+143 DKERRYG
-150 DNEEVGTSSESP
+150 DNEFIGTSTEKLLRKYRIP
-162 DVLYSVNYTSV
+162 YMTE
-173 EPTLSETGETI
+173 EPTLGENGETI
-184 PSTEKPKPDW
+184 PSKNPPSPDF
-194 EHSSFYGKPILYKG
+194 EHSAV
-208 DKDRLTLEDIRVNF
+208 EDIRLF
-222 KFFHVGLK
+222 KGDENKILPGDEEANLGALHIGLK
-230 TEINKEKVADR
+230 TEVNKEKVADR

-268 TTIEYDFKNQ
+268 TTIEYDFKDQ
-278 KLTNEEYK
+278 RLTNEEYK
-286 NKIEV
+286 NKIVV
-291 NQDIPTVENGEVKRT
+291 NKDTPTVENGEVKRT

-314 IDKIIE
+314 VDKIIE
-320 KGTPVDKEDITSI
+320 KGTPVDKEDITSV
-333 PSPIRYEKDDTREKG
+333 PSPIRYEKDNTREKG

-378 NRGEPVRTEPIETVI
+378 NRGEPVRTEPTETVI

-429 DKVEIFKKDGLK
+429 DKVEVFKKDGLK

-453 RYEKDDSREKGQE
+453 RYEKDNTREKGQE
-466 NIIIKG
+466 NIVVKG

-495 TEKPVIVEPTE
+495 VEDPVIVEPTE

-515 KVVYSKDGNDIVKT
+515 KI
-529 TTIYEVNP
+529 
-537 RTGEITSTDKVEVFK
+537 
-552 KDGLKTTEVV
+552 
-562 EKIPSPIRYEKD
+562 
-574 DTREKGQE
+574 
-582 NIVIKGKDG
+582 
-591 TKTTRTT
+591 
-598 YTVNPETGE
+598 
-607 VIPNTEKPVIV
+607 
-618 EPTETV
+618 
-624 IKVPVKDKVEIINK
+624 EIINK
-638 KDGKTYRRTT
+638 KDEKTYRKTT
-648 TYEVNKKT
+648 TYEVNKET

-691 DGNVL
+691 EGNVL

-709 GYVNTGKVEMDS
+709 GYINTGKEQLDP

-747 KDFVGGVN
+747 KEFVGGVN
-755 PIDSP
+755 PSDSP

-768 KVAIIKDSEGN
+768 KVALIKDSEGN
-779 ILDVIKLEETP
+779 ILDVIKLEEQP

-810 IYIYEKI
+810 VYIYEKV
-817 KENKKPVVEDKKVNL
+817 KEEKKPVVEDKKVNL
-832 KENNKEVIKKKEELP
+832 KENNKETIKKKEELP
-847 KTSATMLAPFGLLTG
+847 KTSTSMLAPFGLLTG

>member
-1 MKIDKK
+1 
-7 YAIRKLAVE
+7 
-16 VVSVSIGFFVANASN
+16 
-31 LLDIPETNK
+31 
-40 IGISEV
+40 
-46 KAAEKGHLDSEP
+46 
-58 WTTVRYQE
+58 
-66 GMEITKD
+66 MEITKD

-85 AKYVFKYQ
+85 ATYVFKFR
-93 YFNEDGS
+93 YFEEDGT
-100 ITYKYFKTF
+100 ITYRYLKTW
-109 TETGANG
+109 TKLENG
-116 EPVITYFPQQANDEL
+116 EPRITYFPQGANDEL
-131 PKLSELSSEISG
+131 PKLSDQKSEILG

-150 DNEEVGTSSESP
+150 DNEEVGTDHEEAN
-162 DVLYSVNYTSV
+162 VLYAVNYTSI

-184 PSTEKPKPDW
+184 PSTEKPKPEW
-194 EHSSFYGKPILYKG
+194 EHSSLSGKTILYKG
-208 DKDRLTLEDIRVNF
+208 DKDRITYDDIRVNF
-222 KFFHVGLK
+222 KWFHIGLK
-230 TEINKEKVADR
+230 TKINKEKVADR
-241 KVIYRKNSSLKE
+241 KVIYRKNPSLKE

-268 TTIEYDFKNQ
+268 TTIEYDFKDQ
-278 KLTNEEYK
+278 KLTNQEYDEK
-286 NKIEV
+286 ITVNK
-291 NQDIPTVENGEVKRT
+291 DIPTVENGEIKRT

-314 IDKIIE
+314 VDKIIE
-320 KGTPVDKEDITSI
+320 KGVPADKEDITSV

-348 LPDIKKEGTP
+348 LPDIKKEGNP

-369 KEDTGDIVE
+369 KEDTGEVEE
-378 NRGEPVRTEPIETVI
+378 NRGTPVKTEPTETVI

-409 IVKTTT
+409 IIKTTT

-429 DKVEIFKKDGLK
+429 DKVEVFKKDGLK
-441 PTEVVEKIPSPI
+441 PTETVEKIPSPI
-453 RYEKDDSREKGQE
+453 RYEKDNSREKGQE
-466 NIIIKG
+466 NIVIKG

-495 TEKPVIVEPTE
+495 VEKPVIVEPTE

-515 KVVYSKDGNDIVKT
+515 KVVYSKDGNDIIKT

-537 RTGEITSTDKVEVFK
+537 KTGEITSTDKVEVFK
-552 KDGLKTTEVV
+552 KDGLKPTETV

-574 DTREKGQE
+574 NSREKGQE
-582 NIVIKGKDG
+582 NIVVKGKDG
-591 TKTTRTT
+591 SKTTRTT

-607 VIPNTEKPVIV
+607 VIPNVEKPVIV

-624 IKVPVKDKVEIINK
+624 IKVPAKDKVEIINK
-638 KDGKTYRRTT
+638 KDGKTYRKTT

-672 EPLVFD
+672 QPLVFD

-691 DGNVL
+691 DGNIL

-709 GYVNTGKVEMDS
+709 GYINTGKEQLDP
-721 DGSKVYIYKKT
+721 DGNKVYIYKKT
-732 IENSKGTEKPPVVEN
+732 IETSKGTEKPPVVEN

-755 PIDSP
+755 PVDSP

-768 KVAIIKDSEGN
+768 KVAIIKDTDGN
-779 ILDVIKLEETP
+779 ILDVIKLEEEP

-800 KTEID
+800 KTEVD
-805 KNGYK
+805 KDGNK
-810 IYIYEKI
+810 VYIYEKI
-817 KENKKPVVEDKKVNL
+817 KENKKPVEDKKDNL

-847 KTSATMLAPFGLLTG
+847 KTTASMLAPFGLLTG
-862 LALRKKKK
+862 LALRRKKK

>member
-1 MKIDKK
+1 MKIEKK
-7 YAIRKLAVE
+7 YAIRKLAVG

-31 LLDIPETNK
+31 LLDITEMRT

-46 KAAEKGHLDSEP
+46 KAAEKAHLDSEP

-79 YFTDYK
+79 NFTDYK
-85 AKYVFKYQ
+85 ADLVFKFR
-93 YFNEDGS
+93 YFEEDGT
-100 ITYKYFKTF
+100 ITYRYLKTW
-109 TETGANG
+109 TELQNG
-116 EPVITYFPQQANDEL
+116 EPVYTYIPQIATDEL
-131 PKLSELSSEISG
+131 PEKAGRNSLIIG
-143 DKTRDYG
+143 DKERKYG
-150 DNEEVGTSSESP
+150 DNEFIGTATEKLLKKYRIP
-162 DVLYSVNYTSV
+162 YMTE
-173 EPTLSETGETI
+173 EPTLGADGTTI
-184 PSTEKPKPDW
+184 PSPNPPSPDF
-194 EHSSFYGKPILYKG
+194 EHSV
-208 DKDRLTLEDIRVNF
+208 LEDIHLF
-222 KFFHVGLK
+222 KGDENKILPGDKRENIGFLHIGLK

-241 KVIYRKNSSLKE
+241 KVIYRKNPSLKE

-291 NQDIPTVENGEVKRT
+291 KQDIPTVENGEVKRT

-320 KGTPVDKEDITSI
+320 KGTPVDKEDITSV

-348 LPDIKKEGTP
+348 LPDIKKEGNP

-363 PITYNV
+363 SITYNV
-369 KEDTGDIVE
+369 KEDTGEVVE
-378 NRGEPVRTEPIETVI
+378 NRGTPVKTEPTETII

-399 KVVYSKDGND
+399 KIVYSKDGND
-409 IVKTTT
+409 IIKTTT

-429 DKVEIFKKDGLK
+429 DKVEVFKKDGLK
-441 PTEVVEKIPSPI
+441 STETVEKIPSPI
-453 RYEKDDSREKGQE
+453 RYEKDNTREKGQE
-466 NIIIKG
+466 NIVIKG

-515 KVVYSKDGNDIVKT
+515 KI
-529 TTIYEVNP
+529 
-537 RTGEITSTDKVEVFK
+537 
-552 KDGLKTTEVV
+552 
-562 EKIPSPIRYEKD
+562 
-574 DTREKGQE
+574 
-582 NIVIKGKDG
+582 
-591 TKTTRTT
+591 
-598 YTVNPETGE
+598 
-607 VIPNTEKPVIV
+607 
-618 EPTETV
+618 
-624 IKVPVKDKVEIINK
+624 EIINK
-638 KDGKTYRRTT
+638 KDGKTYRKTT

-672 EPLVFD
+672 EPLVLD

-691 DGNVL
+691 DENVL
-696 KVIKIEETPEPID
+696 KVIKIEETPEAID
-709 GYVNTGKVEMDS
+709 GYMNTAKEQLDP
-721 DGSKVYIYKKT
+721 DGNKVYIYKKT
-732 IENSKGTEKPPVVEN
+732 IETSKGTEKPPVVEN

-755 PIDSP
+755 PSDSP
-760 IREALPEL
+760 IREELPEL
-768 KVAIIKDSEGN
+768 KVALIKDNEGN
-779 ILDVIKLEETP
+779 ILDVIKLEEEP

-800 KTEID
+800 KTEVD
-805 KNGYK
+805 KDGNK
-810 IYIYEKI
+810 VYIYEKI
-817 KENKKPVVEDKKVNL
+817 KENKKPVVEDKKEVNL
-832 KENNKEVIKKKEELP
+832 KENNNKETIKKKEELP
-847 KTSATMLAPFGLLTG
+847 KTTASMLAPFGLLTG
-862 LALRKKKK
+862 LALRRKKK